1 MKTVYMFCG
10 LVLLVCGILLALL
23 CGSAEESLQ
32 PMEIRSGYYIG
43 DEYVFTDTGKIG
55 GNPEAA
61 ESADA
66 LQSVGTVIAVAGGI
80 LFFASLFMKKPE
92 TVVY

>member
-1 MKTVYMFCG
+1 MKSVCMIG
-10 LVLLVCGILLALL
+10 GVLLLVCGILLALL

-43 DEYVFTDTGKIG
+43 DQYVITDTRKIG

-92 TVVY
+92 SVVY